1 MRIAPEGRKGIGTLA
16 LIAMASWFVSLPMC
30 AAIAAFALLV
40 AWFYRDP
47 ERNPPPDS
55 ALWVS
60 PADGKVVEV
69 ERGFC
74 RGLGEATKVGIF
86 MSIFDV
92 HVNRVPFSGRV
103 ISMKYV
109 PGKKW
114 FAFAP
119 KASEEN
125 ERLYLLID
133 TPLGVVQL
141 VQIAGILARRI
152 ACRVKEGDR
161 LERGEPFGMIKLG
174 SKVDVYLPEGV
185 RPLVGVGEKVVAGET
200 PIGVIDDEQK
210 AQETTQVHNF

>member
-1 MRIAPEGRKGIGTLA
+1 MRIASEGRKGIGVLA
-16 LIAMASWFVSLPMC
+16 LLAMASWFVSLPIC
-30 AAIAAFALLV
+30 VAIAVFALLV

-47 ERNPPPDS
+47 DRNPPSDP

-69 ERGFC
+69 EREFC
-74 RGLGEATKVGIF
+74 QGLGEATKVGIF

-92 HVNRVPFSGRV
+92 HVNRAPFSGRV
-103 ISMKYV
+103 ISTRYV

-133 TPLGVVQL
+133 TPSGVAQL

-185 RPLVGVGEKVVAGET
+185 RPLVGVGAKVMAGET
-200 PIGVIDDEQK
+200 PIGVMDNEQK